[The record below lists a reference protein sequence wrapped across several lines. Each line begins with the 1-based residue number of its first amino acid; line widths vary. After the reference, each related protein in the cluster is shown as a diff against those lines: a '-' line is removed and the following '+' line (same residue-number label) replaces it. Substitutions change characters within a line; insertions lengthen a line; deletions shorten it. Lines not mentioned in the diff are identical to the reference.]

1 VNVPALTLPPAVVT
15 VTVTRPALAAGLVT
29 MICVPESALTFAAA
43 PPKLTEAPPRLVPV
57 IVTAV
62 PPPVVPL
69 AGDTLVT
76 AGCLACE
83 PEPPPE
89 PEPEP
94 DPEPDDPEPDPDPD
108 EPDPDPEEPEPEDDE
123 PGPDPPD
130 EDEPEDEVPDTDPP
144 DEPED
149 DDPEE
154 CAGLSGPS
162 GTVCS
167 VR

>member
-1 VNVPALTLPPAVVT
+1 MPALTLPPAVVT
-15 VTVTRPALAAGLVT
+15 VMVTVPLPAGLVT
-29 MICVPESALTFAAA
+29 VTCEPESAVTFAVA

-89 PEPEP
+89 PEPDLDPE
-94 DPEPDDPEPDPDPD
+94 PEPDDPEPDPD
-108 EPDPDPEEPEPEDDE
+108 EPDPDPEEPEPENDDPE
-123 PGPDPPD
+123 PDPPD
-130 EDEPEDEVPDTDPP
+130 EDEPEDGVPDTDPP

-149 DDPEE
+149 DDPEK
-154 CAGLSGPS
+154 CAGPSGPS

>member
-1 VNVPALTLPPAVVT
+1 MPAAALPPAVVT
-15 VTVTRPALAAGLVT
+15 VMVTRPALAAGLVT
-29 MICVPESALTFAAA
+29 VICVPESALTFAAA

-94 DPEPDDPEPDPDPD
+94 DPEPDDPEPDPD

-123 PGPDPPD
+123 PEPDPPD

-149 DDPEE
+149 EKPEE
-154 CAGLSGPS
+154 CAGPSGPS

>member
-1 VNVPALTLPPAVVT
+1 MPALTLPPAVVT
-15 VTVTRPALAAGLVT
+15 VMVTRPAFPTGLVT
-29 MICVPESALTFAAA
+29 VICVSESALIFAAT

-62 PPPVVPL
+62 PPSVVPL

-94 DPEPDDPEPDPDPD
+94 DPEPDEPEPDPDPD

-154 CAGLSGPS
+154 CAGPSGPS